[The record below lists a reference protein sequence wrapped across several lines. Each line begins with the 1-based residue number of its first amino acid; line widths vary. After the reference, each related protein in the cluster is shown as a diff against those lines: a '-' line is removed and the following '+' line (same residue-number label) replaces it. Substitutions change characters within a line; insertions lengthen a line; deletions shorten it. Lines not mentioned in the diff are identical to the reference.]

1 MDNWH
6 PFVLTFVPL
15 FIAIDALGNL
25 ALIIPLSEGMS
36 THERRRTIHIAIATA
51 AGVGLGFL
59 FFGQFVLKVMGIS
72 VGSFAIAGGLILLIL
87 AIKYVTTGRMVEI
100 IKEEIVAVVPIGTP
114 LTVGPATITTL
125 LLLVTQFPLSLVLL
139 SFLLNLFI
147 AWAVFQLSNRIVKFM
162 GRGGLAAVS
171 RVFSLLLAAIG
182 VGMIIRGLSLIG
194 ILKVGA

>member
-1 MDNWH
+1 MDNWP

-25 ALIIPLSEGMS
+25 PFVISMSEGMS
-36 THERRRTIHIAIATA
+36 SHERRRAIHIAIATA
-51 AGVGLGFL
+51 AAVGLGFL
-59 FFGQFVLKVMGIS
+59 FFGQFILRVMGIS

-87 AIKYVTTGRMVEI
+87 AIKYITTGRMVEI
-100 IKEEIVAVVPIGTP
+100 IKEEMVAVVPIGTP

-139 SFLLNLFI
+139 SFLLNLLL
-147 AWAVFQLSNRIVKFM
+147 AWGVFQLSNKIVRFM

-171 RVFSLLLAAIG
+171 KVFSLLLAAIG
-182 VGMIIRGLSLIG
+182 VGMIIRGLNLVG
-194 ILKVGA
+194 ILKTGA

>member
-87 AIKYVTTGRMVEI
+87 AIKYITTGRMVEI